1 MTSKEIIMLVDDE
14 EEARF
19 LWEATVRQFGYEVI
33 PLAGGE
39 EALSRLDEIRPDLV
53 LLDLNMPGM
62 DGHEVCRRIKRQP
75 RFSKLPVL
83 ILTSSDDLNDKLYS
97 FDEGADDYITKEM
110 DPQEIEKRIEAVLR
124 RYRQNLD
131 SNPLTHLPGNNL
143 IQREIQTRIDQG
155 QRFSVGYCDL
165 DNFKA
170 YNDAYGFMEGDRVI
184 RFCADV
190 LTDAIREEG
199 NRDDFIG
206 HIGGDDYV
214 FITTPDKAEA
224 VCQRIVQK
232 IDAGIKQFYNSD
244 DARRGYIVAHN
255 RQGQRQQFPLVG
267 ISIAVVS
274 NAHRPLRAPAEV
286 SKIAGELKKA
296 AKQKEGSVY
305 VFDQRTGD

>member
-1 MTSKEIIMLVDDE
+1 MMAKATIMLVDDE

-33 PLAGGE
+33 PLSSGE
-39 EALSRLDEIRPDLV
+39 EALRKLDAVRPDLM

-62 DGHEVCRRIKRQP
+62 DGHEVCQQIKQQP
-75 RFSKLPVL
+75 RFAQLPVL

-110 DPQEIEKRIEAVLR
+110 DPQEIEKRIETVLR

-131 SNPLTHLPGNNL
+131 SNPLTHLPGNNI
-143 IQREIQTRIDQG
+143 IQREIQKRIDENRQ
-155 QRFSVGYCDL
+155 FSVAYCDL

-170 YNDAYGFMEGDRVI
+170 YNDRYGFMEGDRVI
-184 RFCADV
+184 RFCAEV
-190 LTDAIREEG
+190 MSEAIHEAG
-199 NRDDFIG
+199 NQNDFLG
-206 HIGGDDYV
+206 HIGGDDFV
-214 FITTPDKAEA
+214 FLTTPDKAEKL
-224 VCQRIVQK
+224 CRMIVK
-232 IDAGIKQFYNSD
+232 RMDAGIKRFYNSE
-244 DARRGYIVAHN
+244 DAERGYIVARS
-255 RQGQRQQFPLVG
+255 RQGVRQKFPLVG

-274 NAHRPLRAPAEV
+274 NANRPLRAPAEV
-286 SKIAGELKKA
+286 SKIASELKKA

>member
-1 MTSKEIIMLVDDE
+1 MISKATVMLVDDE

-19 LWEATVRQFGYEVI
+19 LWEATVRQFGYDVI
-33 PLAGGE
+33 PLTSGE
-39 EALSRLDEIRPDLV
+39 EALRKLDTVRPDLM

-62 DGHEVCRRIKRQP
+62 DGHEVCRQIKRQP
-75 RFSKLPVL
+75 RFAQLPVL

-110 DPQEIEKRIEAVLR
+110 DPQEIEKRIETVLR

-143 IQREIQTRIDQG
+143 IQREIQRRIDEDRQ
-155 QRFSVGYCDL
+155 FSVAYCDL

-170 YNDAYGFMEGDRVI
+170 YNDRYGFMEGDRVI
-184 RFCADV
+184 RFCAEI
-190 LTDAIREEG
+190 LTEAIQETG
-199 NRDDFIG
+199 NSDDFLG
-206 HIGGDDYV
+206 HIGGDDFV
-214 FITTPDKAEA
+214 FLTTPDKAEEL
-224 VCQRIVQK
+224 CRRIIAK
-232 IDAGIKQFYNSD
+232 MDTGIRQFYNSED
-244 DARRGYIVAHN
+244 TERGYIIAKS
-255 RQGQRQQFPLVG
+255 RQGVRQQFPLVG

-305 VFDQRTGD
+305 VFDQRSGD